1 MLPCRVRAT
10 STWRLAMNSRMPPAG
25 SGGSSSVAAAPAG
38 NARRWSRIAADIAQ
52 PVAALI
58 VFVLLWE
65 MICRVFSVPAFL
77 VPAPS
82 AIWTDTWK
90 LIGPVSIHALATT
103 QTTLLG
109 FLASLIVS
117 LPLAILLT
125 ASPAIANVVY
135 PILVLTQSIPKVAL
149 APILVVIFGSNELPR
164 VVVTFLVAFFP
175 LVLSIAAGITSVPP
189 ELIEL
194 GRACRASRWRELWRI
209 RLPYA
214 VPFIFSGLKAAI
226 TLSVVGAVVGEFVN
240 ADKGLGYLIVTST
253 AFFQVPLAWGA
264 LVLLSLL
271 GIILFQA
278 VVIIEQVFF
287 PWAVDA
293 DKQAV

>member
-1 MLPCRVRAT
+1 
-10 STWRLAMNSRMPPAG
+10 MNSKMPHAA
-25 SGGSSSVAAAPAG
+25 SGSSSSEAAASAS
-38 NARRWSRIAADIAQ
+38 NARRWSRVAADIAQ

-58 VFVLLWE
+58 FFVVLWE
-65 MICRVFSVPAFL
+65 IVCRVFNVPAFL

-90 LIGPVSIHALATT
+90 LAGQVSMHALATT

-109 FLASLIVS
+109 FFASLVVS

-125 ASPAIANVVY
+125 ASPMIANTVY
-135 PILVLTQSIPKVAL
+135 PLLVLTQSIPKVAL

-214 VPFIFSGLKAAI
+214 VPFVFSGLKAAI

-278 VVIIEQVFF
+278 IVIIEQVFF
-287 PWAVDA
+287 PWAVDT

>member
-1 MLPCRVRAT
+1 
-10 STWRLAMNSRMPPAG
+10 MPHAG
-25 SGGSSSVAAAPAG
+25 SGDSSSAIAAPARH

-58 VFVLLWE
+58 LFVVLWE
-65 MICRVFSVPAFL
+65 VMCRVFKIPAFL
-77 VPAPS
+77 VPTPS
-82 AIWTDTWK
+82 AIWVDTWK
-90 LIGPVSIHALATT
+90 LAGQVSMHTLATT
-103 QTTLLG
+103 QTVLLG
-109 FLASLIVS
+109 FLASLVVS
-117 LPLAILLT
+117 LPLAVLIT
-125 ASPAIANVVY
+125 ASPVIANTIY
-135 PILVLTQSIPKVAL
+135 PLLVLTQSIPKVAL

-214 VPFIFSGLKAAI
+214 VPFVFSGLKAAI

-287 PWAVDA
+287 PWAVDT

>member
-1 MLPCRVRAT
+1 
-10 STWRLAMNSRMPPAG
+10 MNSRMPPTA
-25 SGGSSSVAAAPAG
+25 SASSSSAAAVSAPAS
-38 NARRWSRIAADIAQ
+38 RRRSHFAADVVQ
-52 PVAALI
+52 PVGALVI
-58 VFVLLWE
+58 FVALWE
-65 MICRVFSVPAFL
+65 IGCRAFHVPTYLA
-77 VPAPS
+77 PAPS
-82 AIWTDTWK
+82 LIWADTWQ
-90 LIGPVSIHALATT
+90 LAGPVSMHTVATL
-103 QTTLLG
+103 QTVMLG
-109 FLASLIVS
+109 FLASVMIS
-117 LPLAILLT
+117 LPLAVLIT
-125 ASPAIANVVY
+125 ASPVIANAIY
-135 PILVLTQSIPKVAL
+135 PLLVLTQSIPKVAL

-175 LVLSIAAGITSVPP
+175 LVLAIAAGITSVPP

-194 GRACRASRWRELWRI
+194 GRACKASRWRELWRI

-214 VPFIFSGLKAAI
+214 VPFVFSGLKAAI

-240 ADKGLGYLIVTST
+240 ADRGLGYLIVTST

-264 LVLLSLL
+264 LVLLSLM

-293 DKQAV
+293 DKQTL

>member
-1 MLPCRVRAT
+1 
-10 STWRLAMNSRMPPAG
+10 MNSRSPHAG
-25 SGGSSSVAAAPAG
+25 SANSSLATAAAGGST
-38 NARRWSRIAADIAQ
+38 RRWSRVAADIAQ

-58 VFVLLWE
+58 VFVVLWE
-65 MICRVFSVPAFL
+65 VICRVLSVPAYL

-82 AIWTDTWK
+82 AIWVDTWK
-90 LIGPVSIHALATT
+90 LAGQVSMHTLATT

-109 FLASLIVS
+109 FLASLVVS

-125 ASPAIANVVY
+125 ASPAIANTVY
-135 PILVLTQSIPKVAL
+135 PLLVLTQSIPKVAL

-214 VPFIFSGLKAAI
+214 VPFVFSGLKAAI

-264 LVLLSLL
+264 LVLLSLM

-287 PWAVDA
+287 PWAVDT